1 MARPTKLSDK
11 TQKQLVNL
19 IETGVPITDACSFV
33 GIANST
39 YYDWVRRG
47 IDGDPAYSEFSD
59 AVSRAREAA
68 KVTAIGTLR
77 SAMAPTRTISKTT
90 ETFTETRVDS
100 KGEPYEYKRVT
111 ERHTVT
117 VIPGDWRAAIEYLKR
132 RYRDEWS
139 EKSIIE
145 HQDWRAEAVE
155 QIRDGKLSYEVL
167 RDEFGEDLADQLFKS
182 AGVPVGDAGEAGAGE
197 A

>member
-11 TQKQLVNL
+11 TQSQLVKL
-19 IETGVPITDACSFV
+19 IQTGVPITDACSFV

-39 YYDWVRRG
+39 YYDWIRRG
-47 IDGDPAYSEFSD
+47 ADGDPQFSEFSE

-77 SAMAPTRTISKTT
+77 SAMTSTKSTSTTT
-90 ETFTETRVDS
+90 EAFTETRINQF
-100 KGEPYEYKRVT
+100 GQEYEYKRVT
-111 ERHTVT
+111 ERRTVT

-182 AGVPVGDAGEAGAGE
+182 AGVPIGDAGEAGAGE